1 MNSARP
7 SEVKSMRVLVTGGEG
22 FTGRYMRA
30 ELEAHGHEV
39 VSISH
44 RADGS
49 ADLAVDLCDREAVRS
64 ALSNIRVDAVIHLA
78 AIAFVAHGDVEQM
91 YRVNIVGT
99 RNLLEAL
106 SSGSQP
112 PRVVLLASSANI
124 YGNSDSEVIDES
136 VQAKPANDYAV
147 SKLAMEYMAKT
158 WMDRLPIVIA
168 RPFNYTGVGQSKQFV
183 IPKIV
188 DHYVRRQPVVE
199 LGNIDVIRDFQDVR
213 DVVSTYRKL
222 IELAPVGATF
232 NLCSGI
238 GHSLGD
244 VLQMLAER
252 VGYRIKVDVN
262 PQFVRSN
269 EVVRLV
275 GDSSKVNA
283 LIGSASR
290 RTLSETLGWMVKQA
304 APSGVASE

>member
-1 MNSARP
+1 
-7 SEVKSMRVLVTGGEG
+7 MRVLVTGGEG
-22 FTGRYMRA
+22 FTGKYMRA

-39 VSISH
+39 VSLSH
-44 RADGS
+44 RNDGS
-49 ADLAVDLCDREAVRS
+49 ADFAVDLCDRDAVRHV
-64 ALSNIRVDAVIHLA
+64 LSGVRVDAVIHLA

-106 SSGSQP
+106 ASSSQA
-112 PRVVLLASSANI
+112 PRIVLLASSANV
-124 YGNSDSEVIDES
+124 YGNSDTEVIDEQ
-136 VQAKPANDYAV
+136 VEAKPANDYAV
-147 SKLAMEYMAKT
+147 SKLAMEYMART

-168 RPFNYTGVGQSKQFV
+168 RPFNYTGVGQSRQFV

-188 DHYVRRQPVVE
+188 EHYARRQSSIE
-199 LGNIDVIRDFQDVR
+199 LGNTDVVRDFQDVR
-213 DVVSTYRKL
+213 DVVSAYRRL

-244 VLQMLAER
+244 VLSMLAEQA
-252 VGYRIKVDVN
+252 GYRIRVDVN

-269 EVVRLV
+269 EVFRLV
-275 GDSSKVNA
+275 GNSGKIESV
-283 LIGSASR
+283 IGNSSR
-290 RTLSETLGWMVKQA
+290 RTLSETLGWMLGRA
-304 APSGVASE
+304 SSSDTAPE